1 MKPDDVNKG
10 IQKRDPAV
18 YEYLMEQYSRLLWV
32 IAAGILNGTGN
43 REDVE
48 DILSDVFLALWEDP
62 ARFDPQR
69 GSIKTWLCVKTR
81 SCAIDFLRK
90 SCRKDLSLEEMTSSK
105 TSFGGGKVV
114 PGGSKMVLKTAG
126 CGEPEA
132 ESGEDAV
139 LEEILSKQNMT
150 RILELI
156 RRQDFPDR
164 EILMLRLVYEIKP
177 SLIAAKLKLPAE
189 EVYDRIRAGK
199 RRLRKELEGMR

>member
-10 IQKRDPAV
+10 IQKRNPAV

-32 IAAGILNGTGN
+32 IAAGILSGTGN

-48 DILSDVFLALWEDP
+48 DIISDVFLALWEDP
-62 ARFDPQR
+62 GRFDPQR

-81 SCAIDFLRK
+81 SHAVDFLRK
-90 SCRKDLSLEEMTSSK
+90 SCRNDLSLEKITSPGAASGDSK
-105 TSFGGGKVV
+105 GVFESG
-114 PGGSKMVLKTAG
+114 KMVLKTGRWA
-126 CGEPEA
+126 EPKV
-132 ESGEDAV
+132 ESGEDALLDKIV
-139 LEEILSKQNMT
+139 SKQNMA

-156 RRQDFPDR
+156 RQQDSPDR

-177 SLIAAKLKLPAE
+177 ALIAQKLKLPAE
-189 EVYDRIRAGK
+189 EVYNRIRAGK